1 MAIITGTNGND
12 IAPALFGTEAADE
25 IYGLAGNDGLV
36 GLAGDDLLDGGD
48 GNDLLEGGAGN
59 DMLQGGA
66 GMDTATFLDSYNHVP
81 VTVDL
86 ITGIAQGGAT
96 LGSDRLVSIENVE
109 GTLYDDQLL
118 GTNLANVLQGASGA
132 DMLAGRGGADRFVYV
147 QTYDSLV
154 SASDHIQDFSSKQG
168 DRIDLSAVETNE
180 QSGGDPDFKFI
191 GQKDFTEP
199 GQVRFSMKGDHTV
212 VEVNTTDE
220 SAGAEM
226 QIILDPKV
234 SLKATDFVL

>member
-1 MAIITGTNGND
+1 
-12 IAPALFGTEAADE
+12 
-25 IYGLAGNDGLV
+25 
-36 GLAGDDLLDGGD
+36 
-48 GNDLLEGGAGN
+48 
-59 DMLQGGA
+59 
-66 GMDTATFLDSYNHVP
+66 MDTATFLDSYNHVP

-109 GTLYDDQLL
+109 GTLYDDQLF

-191 GQKDFTEP
+191 GQKDSDCPLTHRLQRRSGAAHRHPGGVPRHQSRRRWMRDGQSGKDFTAP

-220 SAGAEM
+220 AAGAEM
-226 QIILDPKV
+226 QIILDAKV
-234 SLKATDFVL
+234 SMKVNDFVL

>member
-1 MAIITGTNGND
+1 MCPI
-12 IAPALFGTEAADE
+12 
-25 IYGLAGNDGLV
+25 
-36 GLAGDDLLDGGD
+36 
-48 GNDLLEGGAGN
+48 
-59 DMLQGGA
+59 
-66 GMDTATFLDSYNHVP
+66 
-81 VTVDL
+81 TVDL

-109 GTLYDDQLL
+109 GTLYDDQLF

-168 DRIDLSAVETNE
+168 VRIDLSAVETNE

-191 GQKDFTEP
+191 GQKDFLIVHLTHSRP
-199 GQVRFSMKGDHTV
+199 PPPWLV
-212 VEVNTTDE
+212 VGGRARHRPVPRR
-220 SAGAEM
+220 GRGWRRHR
-226 QIILDPKV
+226 
-234 SLKATDFVL
+234 